1 MLGTHATRVRA
12 LERCGK
18 PSKEHLDQGLDLGIA
33 YLRFRAAARGRSARP
48 SPGLQTRPRISQDV
62 IYAAAVPRS
71 TRAEPPRRS
80 RAARAPRIALPLLA
94 VVLLASGCGASLGGR
109 YDSATTAP
117 AAMPPAGATSS
128 VLRVV
133 TAQPL
138 PSLDPA
144 FANTRQSRAVANA
157 LCTPLVRYADAA
169 GLPGTVIIPGLARD
183 LPIVSRGSRTFR
195 MQLLA
200 GLHFADGTRLTTQDV
215 RATLERLLDPATR
228 SPGAALFHD
237 IVGAR
242 LFADGESPHL
252 RGVRATGGQITI
264 TLKRSDP
271 AFLARLAMPIACPV
285 ESSTPHREVPGLLA
299 RQSTGRYRVVES
311 SPRLIDLKRVSE
323 PSGINDGGTVGAAAR
338 ISIERLDGVG
348 ALEQAIQAGDADLS
362 LDDLPGSSSPAL
374 VIPSSA
380 LAVMRIDPSRWPLSD
395 ESVRRAL
402 SLALDRQA
410 LAQADGGDVV
420 AARSLLLDP
429 QAPGALPADPAT
441 ARALLRRAGAERA
454 LRLPLWAEPGGQARV
469 ARAIADQLAQI
480 GVQIDVH
487 VASASERPSG
497 ARAWIEWLDPA
508 YGDPAA
514 VFVPL
519 ADALARGPQTA
530 IAKRVRRAA
539 RLAGDARRAA
549 FRRLDERLGA
559 GGLGAIPLLRA
570 NFSTPI
576 SSMLVG
582 RGTHPVFDVD
592 LALLSTH

>member
-1 MLGTHATRVRA
+1 MRNLPQGRRRAGRV
-12 LERCGK
+12 
-18 PSKEHLDQGLDLGIA
+18 
-33 YLRFRAAARGRSARP
+33 LR
-48 SPGLQTRPRISQDV
+48 L
-62 IYAAAVPRS
+62 
-71 TRAEPPRRS
+71 
-80 RAARAPRIALPLLA
+80 ALPLLA
-94 VVLLASGCGASLGGR
+94 LGVVAGGCGASLGGR

-117 AAMPPAGATSS
+117 APVRPPGATTSS
-128 VLRVV
+128 LRVV

-157 LCTPLVRYADAA
+157 LCTPLVRYADAQ

-195 MQLLA
+195 LQLLA
-200 GLHFADGTRLTTQDV
+200 GLHFSDGASLTTEDV
-215 RATLERLLDPATR
+215 RATFERLLDPATR

-237 IVGAR
+237 I
-242 LFADGESPHL
+242 DGTKAFVAGVTPHL
-252 RGVRATGGQITI
+252 RGVRANGGQITF

-285 ESSTPHREVPGLLA
+285 ESTTPHREVPDLLA
-299 RQSTGRYRVVES
+299 RESTGHYRVVES
-311 SPRLIDLKRVSE
+311 SSSLIDLRRA
-323 PSGINDGGTVGAAAR
+323 PGRAGMNDGGTAGAAAR
-338 ISIERLDGVG
+338 ISVERLDGAG
-348 ALEQAIQAGDADLS
+348 ALDAAIRSGAADLS
-362 LDDLPGSSSPAL
+362 LDDLPGASSPSLAT
-374 VIPSSA
+374 PSSA
-380 LAVMRIDPSRWPLSD
+380 LAVMRVDPTKWPLSD
-395 ESVRRAL
+395 ESVRRAM

-410 LAQADGGDVV
+410 LAQADGGDVL

-429 QAPGALPADPAT
+429 QAPGSLPADPAT
-441 ARALLRRAGAERA
+441 ARALLRRAGAEGT
-454 LRLPLWAEPGGQARV
+454 LRLALWAEPGAQARV
-469 ARAIADQLAQI
+469 AREIGYELAPI
-480 GVQIDVH
+480 GVQVAVH
-487 VASASERPSG
+487 VASAADRPPG

-514 VFVPL
+514 VFMPL
-519 ADALARGPQTA
+519 ADSLADGPQA
-530 IAKRVRRAA
+530 ALAKRVRGAA
-539 RLAGDARRAA
+539 LLAGDARRAA

-592 LALLSTH
+592 LSLLFTR

>member
-1 MLGTHATRVRA
+1 M
-12 LERCGK
+12 
-18 PSKEHLDQGLDLGIA
+18 
-33 YLRFRAAARGRSARP
+33 
-48 SPGLQTRPRISQDV
+48 
-62 IYAAAVPRS
+62 
-71 TRAEPPRRS
+71 RAESSRRRRS
-80 RAARAPRIALPLLA
+80 RAGRAPGAALLPLLA
-94 VVLLASGCGASLGGR
+94 VAVLASGCGASLGGR

-117 AAMPPAGATSS
+117 ARTPPVGATSS

-144 FANTRQSRAVANA
+144 FANTRQSRAVANT
-157 LCTPLVRYADAA
+157 LCTPLVRYADSE

-195 MQLLA
+195 IQLLA

-215 RATLERLLDPATR
+215 RATFERLLDPATH
-228 SPGAALFHD
+228 SPGRALFHD

-242 LFADGESPHL
+242 LFADGEAPHL

-285 ESSTPHREVPGLLA
+285 ESSTPHREVQGLLA

-311 SPRLIDLKRVSE
+311 SSSLIDLRRVTG
-323 PSGINDGGTVGAAAR
+323 PTGVNDGGTVGAAAR
-338 ISIERLDGVG
+338 ISIERLG
-348 ALEQAIQAGDADLS
+348 AVDELESAIRSGDADLS

-374 VIPSSA
+374 EVPSSA
-380 LAVMRIDPSRWPLSD
+380 LAVMRVDPSHWPLSD

-402 SLALDRQA
+402 SLALDRTA
-410 LAQADGGDVV
+410 IAQADGGDVV
-420 AARSLLLDP
+420 AARSLLVDP
-429 QAPGALPADPAT
+429 QAPPAVPADPAT
-441 ARALLRRAGAERA
+441 ARALLRRAGAQGA
-454 LRLPLWAEPGGQARV
+454 LRLALWAEPGAQARV
-469 ARAIADQLAQI
+469 ARTIGNQLAQI
-480 GVQIDVH
+480 GVQVAVH
-487 VASASERPSG
+487 VASANERPPD
-497 ARAWIEWLDPA
+497 ARAWIEWIDPA

-514 VFVPL
+514 VFMPL
-519 ADALARGPQTA
+519 ADALPLGPQTA
-530 IAKRVRRAA
+530 LAKRVRRAA

-570 NFSTPI
+570 NFSTPT

-592 LALLSTH
+592 LSLLSTH

>member
-1 MLGTHATRVRA
+1 V
-12 LERCGK
+12 
-18 PSKEHLDQGLDLGIA
+18 
-33 YLRFRAAARGRSARP
+33 
-48 SPGLQTRPRISQDV
+48 
-62 IYAAAVPRS
+62 
-71 TRAEPPRRS
+71 PPRRRAGRAGRGS
-80 RAARAPRIALPLLA
+80 AARAPRSLAPLLVFA
-94 VVLLASGCGASLGGR
+94 LLAGGCGASLGGR
-109 YDSATTAP
+109 YDSPTTAP
-117 AAMPPAGATSS
+117 APVSPAAATPGL
-128 VLRVV
+128 LRAV

-144 FANTRQSRAVANA
+144 FADTRQSRAVANA
-157 LCTPLVRYADAA
+157 LCTPLVRYADAE

-195 MQLLA
+195 IQLLS
-200 GLHFADGTRLTTQDV
+200 GLHFADGRPLTTGDV
-215 RATLERLLDPATR
+215 RATFERLLDPATR

-242 LFADGESPHL
+242 VFADGESPHL
-252 RGVRATGGQITI
+252 RGVRASGGQITI

-285 ESSTPHREVPGLLA
+285 EASTPHRELPGLLE

-311 SPRLIDLKRVSE
+311 SSRLIDLRRVGGGAE
-323 PSGINDGGTVGAAAR
+323 INDGGTAGAAAR
-338 ISIERLDGVG
+338 ISIERLDGAG
-348 ALEQAIQAGDADLS
+348 ALEAAIRAGDADIS
-362 LDDLPGSSSPAL
+362 LDDLPGASSPAL
-374 VIPSSA
+374 AIPSSA
-380 LAVMRIDPSRWPLSD
+380 LAVMRIDPTHWPLSD

-410 LAQADGGDVV
+410 LAQADGGDVL

-429 QAPGALPADPAT
+429 LAPTALPADPVT
-441 ARALLRRAGAERA
+441 ARTLLRRAGAEGT
-454 LRLPLWAEPGGQARV
+454 LQFSLWAEPGGQTRV
-469 ARAIADQLAQI
+469 ARAIAAQLAQI
-480 GVQIDVH
+480 GVQVAVH
-487 VASASERPSG
+487 VGSAAERPSG
-497 ARAWIEWLDPA
+497 ARAWIQWLDPA

-519 ADALARGPQTA
+519 AETLESGPQKALAL
-530 IAKRVRRAA
+530 RVRRAA

-549 FRRLDERLGA
+549 FRRLDERLGP

-582 RGTHPVFDVD
+582 RGTHPVFDLD
-592 LALLSTH
+592 LALLSTER

>member
-1 MLGTHATRVRA
+1 V
-12 LERCGK
+12 
-18 PSKEHLDQGLDLGIA
+18 
-33 YLRFRAAARGRSARP
+33 
-48 SPGLQTRPRISQDV
+48 
-62 IYAAAVPRS
+62 
-71 TRAEPPRRS
+71 
-80 RAARAPRIALPLLA
+80 LPLVLVA
-94 VVLLASGCGASLGGR
+94 LLAGGCGASLGGR

-117 AAMPPAGATSS
+117 AAGRPAGATAS
-128 VLRVV
+128 VLRAV

-144 FANTRQSRAVANA
+144 FADTRQSRAVANL
-157 LCTPLVRYADAA
+157 LCTPLVRYADAE

-195 MQLLA
+195 IQLLA
-200 GLHFADGTRLTTQDV
+200 GLHFADGKRLTTEDV
-215 RATLERLLDPATR
+215 QATFERLLDPATG

-237 IVGAR
+237 IVGTR
-242 LFADGESPHL
+242 MFADGETPHL
-252 RGVRATGGQITI
+252 RGVRANGGQITF

-285 ESSTPHREVPGLLA
+285 ESTTPHREMRGLLA
-299 RQSTGRYRVVES
+299 RESTGRYRVVES
-311 SPRLIDLKRVSE
+311 SPSLIDLRRADVA
-323 PSGINDGGTVGAAAR
+323 SGINDGGTVGAAAR
-338 ISIERLDGVG
+338 ISIERLDGAG
-348 ALEQAIQAGDADLS
+348 ALESAVRSGDADLS
-362 LDDLPGSSSPAL
+362 LDDLPGASSPAL
-374 VIPSSA
+374 AIPSSA
-380 LAVMRIDPSRWPLSD
+380 LAVMRVDPTKWPLSD

-402 SLALDRQA
+402 SLALDRRA

-429 QAPGALPADPAT
+429 QAPAALPADPAT
-441 ARALLRRAGAERA
+441 AQALLRRAGAEGTLQLA
-454 LRLPLWAEPGGQARV
+454 LWAEPGAQTRV
-469 ARAIADQLAQI
+469 ARAIGDQLAHI
-480 GVQIDVH
+480 GVQVDVH
-487 VASASERPSG
+487 VASAAQRPSG
-497 ARAWIEWLDPA
+497 ARAWIQWLDPA

-514 VFVPL
+514 VFMPL
-519 ADALARGPQTA
+519 ADALLHGPQIA
-530 IAKRVRRAA
+530 LAKRVRRAG

-592 LALLSTH
+592 LSLLATR